1 MSNSNQPLQKI
12 LVVDDEEL
20 LLSLMRR
27 ALSGLYDV
35 TVASSGDE
43 ALRILA
49 DPGCVIRVVL
59 MDLTMPGMGGTP
71 LLAHM
76 RHRHPELLL
85 VVMSGLPLDSAI
97 SLLRGVTP
105 DAYLR
110 KPVTIVQL
118 TSTLSQVLAV

>member
-1 MSNSNQPLQKI
+1 MSNDNKPLPKI

-27 ALSGLYDV
+27 ALSGHYDV
-35 TVASSGDE
+35 TVASCCDE

-49 DPGCVIRVVL
+49 EPGCGIRVV
-59 MDLTMPGMGGTP
+59 MVDLTMPGMGGIT
-71 LLAHM
+71 LLAHL
-76 RHRHPELLL
+76 RHRHPDLLL
-85 VVMSGLPLDSAI
+85 VVMSGLPMESAI

-118 TSTLSQVLAV
+118 TGALTQLLAI